1 MRLSLRVHYTVQS
14 IPIIHAFVCKV
25 AEYFGADHRETFE
38 LGLAAEEVSE
48 HIIKTYPTEGI
59 DSPFDIYCEKENDII
74 RFIFSNTGLPVDV
87 NSIPEYDLNHPEQS
101 VDGLQFF
108 LVEKLTD
115 SFKFVNLGSAG
126 WQTVIEKKLK
136 FVKEIMLK
144 CADEEENKAK
154 GAPQGK
160 LTLGV
165 ATPEDAYQ
173 ITKLAYHTYRYS
185 YAKKTFYYPE
195 LLREELAHQQIISLI
210 FKNEKSEVV
219 AHSAFLRSDEC
230 QNIAESGALMT
241 MPAYRRSTAVMRLV
255 KEALRFL
262 KSDRNP
268 GIELVDSNLVTAHT
282 GSQRI
287 CRSFKFIPMAFKI
300 SVHERAQF
308 IDIEGVNSDRETLLY
323 SILPVKIP
331 EKFVAYPPEK
341 HREIISEIFDTAGFE
356 YELADADETSSLVD
370 KSKFMIQRNK
380 ETNFARI
387 VVLEIGKD
395 FFRELKK
402 ISYQLSLEN
411 MLTVAL
417 RIPMWA
423 KLPKDIDRKL
433 NKMSFFFS
441 GVLPSTTTK
450 WQALYTCLKNHQ
462 INFKNIK
469 VSQDLAAK
477 LKDYVED
484 CYQQVIPS

>member
-1 MRLSLRVHYTVQS
+1 
-14 IPIIHAFVCKV
+14 
-25 AEYFGADHRETFE
+25 
-38 LGLAAEEVSE
+38 
-48 HIIKTYPTEGI
+48 
-59 DSPFDIYCEKENDII
+59 
-74 RFIFSNTGLPVDV
+74 
-87 NSIPEYDLNHPEQS
+87 
-101 VDGLQFF
+101 
-108 LVEKLTD
+108 
-115 SFKFVNLGSAG
+115 
-126 WQTVIEKKLK
+126 
-136 FVKEIMLK
+136 MLK
-144 CADEEENKAK
+144 RSDEEEDKAK

-173 ITKLAYHTYRYS
+173 ITRLAYYTYRYS

-195 LLREELAHQQIISLI
+195 LLREELARQQIISLI
-210 FKNEKSEVV
+210 VKNEKGEVV
-219 AHSAFLRSDEC
+219 THSAFFRSYEC
-230 QNIAESGALMT
+230 QNIAESGALMA
-241 MPAYRRSTAVMRLV
+241 MPEYRRSTAAMRLAKGAV
-255 KEALRFL
+255 SFLR
-262 KSDRNP
+262 SDRNP
-268 GIELVDSNLVTAHT
+268 GIEIVGSNLVTAHT

-287 CRSFKFIPMAFKI
+287 CRSLKFIPMAFKI

-308 IDIEGVNSDRETLLY
+308 IDIEGVNSDRETLVY

-356 YELADADETSSLVD
+356 YELADADEKISLGE
-370 KSKFMIQRNK
+370 KSKFMIQRNE

-395 FFRELKK
+395 LFSELKK

-417 RIPMWA
+417 RIPMWE

-462 INFKNIK
+462 INFENIE
-469 VSQDLAAK
+469 VSQELAAK

-484 CYQQVIPS
+484 CYQKVIPS